1 MTLCLVFCRN
11 TSGVSSAAAVS
22 SIVAFCLANAAAAMQ
37 VRPRPPVKDAA
48 EVARR
53 LWSQSYLYDTDEH
66 ATIRVRPT
74 AGEPSFRMAY
84 MPIRNRGEL
93 PRLILEEA
101 QCRATQDMVHY
112 GAPDR
117 QCIPS
122 GTKVHGVGEST
133 MCAVCLHADELEEA
147 RAE

>member
-1 MTLCLVFCRN
+1 MSV
-11 TSGVSSAAAVS
+11 
-22 SIVAFCLANAAAAMQ
+22 VAFCLANAAAAMQ

-101 QCRATQDMVHY
+101 QCSYELEVVGYKTWRDTMKRF
-112 GAPDR
+112 APDGKCPVLWDYDGNGAD
-117 QCIPS
+117 QGHTWCTPTPCTFHS
-122 GTKVHGVGEST
+122 VH
-133 MCAVCLHADELEEA
+133 C
-147 RAE
+147 